1 MKKHIKRV
9 LFFLFI
15 SSCPLIVTIALW
27 MLTFGQAF
35 TFVGAVTSG
44 FYISITAV
52 AILFASVVSIT
63 IDDDEI
69 PL

>member
-15 SSCPLIVTIALW
+15 SSCPLIVTIASW
-27 MLTFGQAF
+27 MLTFGQVF
-35 TFVGAVTSG
+35 TFMGAVSSV
-44 FYISITAV
+44 FYFSITTL
-52 AILFASVVSIT
+52 AILFACVVSIT
-63 IDDDEI
+63 IDDEEI